1 MIILKLD
8 TWLREINTDFTFKG
22 CLFGDVKLAKNT
34 DPDNYVY
41 TGYGIGFDSRS
52 VFSLLDGSMGKTPL
66 FLELI

>member
-8 TWLREINTDFTFKG
+8 TWLREINTDFTLKS

-52 VFSLLDGSMGKTPL
+52 VFSLLDGSMGKKPL